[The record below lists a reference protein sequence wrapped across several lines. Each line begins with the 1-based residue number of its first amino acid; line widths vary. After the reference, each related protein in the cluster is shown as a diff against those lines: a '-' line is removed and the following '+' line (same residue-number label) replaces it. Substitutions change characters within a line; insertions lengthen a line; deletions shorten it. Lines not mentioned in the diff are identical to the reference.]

1 MKKTLI
7 AGLLI
12 IFLYSPQE
20 ASARPLRVFVS
31 ILPQKYFAE
40 KIGGD
45 LVDVAVMV
53 EPGANPQTYEPKP
66 KQMLA
71 LAKTSIYLAIG
82 VPFET
87 TWLAKIAATNPNM
100 LVVHTDA
107 GIKKIPMMAHHRESE
122 LEEDRHGI
130 QDPHVWLS
138 PPLVI
143 IIAENML
150 QAFIKVDPAHRLI
163 YEKNHNSF
171 VKELVVL
178 DAEIRATFRGKGKAV
193 EFMVFH
199 PAWGYFAQAYGLEQV
214 PIELEGKQPKAAELQ
229 RLIQYAKQRGIKV
242 IFAQPQFSR
251 QAAQA
256 ITESIGGQIVLADPL
271 AADWD
276 RNLRQV
282 ASKFKDALK

>member
-71 LAKTSIYLAIG
+71 LAKTNIYFAIG

-282 ASKFKDALK
+282 ASKFKAALK

>member
-107 GIKKIPMMAHHRESE
+107 GIKKIPMMAHHQESE

-282 ASKFKDALK
+282 ASKFKAALK

>member
-1 MKKTLI
+1 LKKTLI

-282 ASKFKDALK
+282 ASKFKAALK